1 MTRQKWIKIILF
13 TVLILGISVAVF
25 FGRNYISFERIQQ
38 SREKISLWYE
48 NNRIVFITGYFLFYI
63 LSVVFAM
70 PGAAL
75 LTILAGAIFGL
86 GMGVVIVSFASSIGA
101 LLSFLAA
108 RYLFRDWV
116 EAKFGEK
123 LQTIHQ
129 GLERE
134 GAFYLFTMRLIPI
147 FPYFIINPVFGLTR
161 IRAWTFYWVSQ
172 VGMFAGTVV
181 FVNAGTQL
189 AQIDSARDV
198 VSFRLLGSFALIGI
212 FPLVVKKLIH
222 QLRHA
227 KGPEKNPTES
237 SE

>member
-1 MTRQKWIKIILF
+1 MNKQKWVRVALFAVLVIGIL
-13 TVLILGISVAVF
+13 TAVY
-25 FGRNYISFERIQQ
+25 FGQNYISFEKIQE
-38 SREKISLWYE
+38 SRDQISSSYE
-48 NNRIVFITGYFLFYI
+48 NNRILFITGYFLLYI

-70 PGAAL
+70 PGAAI
-75 LTILAGAIFGL
+75 LTMLAGAVFGL
-86 GMGVVIVSFASSIGA
+86 VMGVVIVSFASSIGA

-108 RYLFRDWV
+108 RYLFRGWV